1 MSQPDTMTR
10 QLTKRQIQRLGKPP
24 PDYRIVS
31 AQKRPPLVRRPD
43 GQRLLVRANGR
54 LAAFPLV
61 ERVQSYL
68 RVERG

>member
-1 MSQPDTMTR
+1 MSH
-10 QLTKRQIQRLGKPP
+10 QLTQPLRQRLRELP
-24 PDYRIVS
+24 PDYTIVAS
-31 AQKRPPLVRRPD
+31 SQRRFPVVRRPD
-43 GQRLLVRANGR
+43 GQRLLVRPNGR

>member
-1 MSQPDTMTR
+1 MNHP
-10 QLTKRQIQRLGKPP
+10 LTQRQIQRLGRLP
-24 PDYRIVS
+24 PDGRLVAAERRS
-31 AQKRPPLVRRPD
+31 PVVRRPD
-43 GQRLLVRANGR
+43 GQRLLVRTNGR

>member
-1 MSQPDTMTR
+1 MNHP
-10 QLTKRQIQRLGKPP
+10 LTQRQIQRLGRLS
-24 PDYRIVS
+24 PDYRLAAAPRRSPV
-31 AQKRPPLVRRPD
+31 VRRPD
-43 GQRLLVRANGR
+43 GQRLVQPNGR